1 MKIIRF
7 ITKNDQLSYG
17 LHDPELPDQARIIQ
31 GDIFGKF
38 RVTSKLSK
46 IEQVLSPVFPCNI
59 LALGLNYRKHADE
72 TKVSYPDIPIVF
84 IKATTSVVGHMS
96 PIILPAAGPDNVDY
110 EAELAVVIGR
120 KVKNVSPSEAMDY
133 VMGYMCANDV
143 SARDWQIEKQKK
155 QWARGKSFDTFCPLG
170 PCLVTRD
177 EIPDPQNLRIR
188 TLLNGC
194 IVQDSS
200 TSDMIF
206 DIPAI
211 ISDLSRSMT
220 LLPGTVILTGTPEGV
235 GFTRQPPLY
244 LQAGDTVTVTI
255 EKIGQLTNPVRDE
268 DHREN
273 ILPEGKK
280 IEKSLIL
287 DD

>member
-1 MKIIRF
+1 
-7 ITKNDQLSYG
+7 
-17 LHDPELPDQARIIQ
+17 
-31 GDIFGKF
+31 
-38 RVTSKLSK
+38 
-46 IEQVLSPVFPCNI
+46 
-59 LALGLNYRKHADE
+59 
-72 TKVSYPDIPIVF
+72 
-84 IKATTSVVGHMS
+84 MS

-188 TLLNGC
+188 ALLNGR

-280 IEKSLIL
+280 IEKSLML